1 MKTNDMLYDLI
12 KELRGEMRLMN
23 KTISANTIVLD
34 EHQKVSEGNSKRIQI
49 IERKAFLINW
59 RTVAAIVSIL
69 AGLATIIK
77 ALDII

>member
-23 KTISANTIVLD
+23 KTISANTVVLD